1 MFTQEITIMDRA
13 VYDMGAL
20 AGARWLQERT
30 ATGRLADILT
40 LLSTSAGERA
50 RVADK
55 HAESFGLGATSGGMK
70 WDQYKRRAYAA
81 GWIAGI
87 NLALVEA
94 IPAPRLLDVLFTHGM
109 AL

>member
-1 MFTQEITIMDRA
+1 MFNQEIAIMDRA

-30 ATGRLADILT
+30 AAGRLADILT
-40 LLSTSAGERA
+40 LISTSAGERA

-55 HAESFGLGATSGGMK
+55 HAESFGLGATAGGMQ

-81 GWIAGI
+81 GWLAGI
-87 NLALVEA
+87 NLALIEA

-109 AL
+109 PL